1 MEASG
6 GNVDALKESIASSK
20 DLIFKLIFLGVYKDE
35 SPKFKFNFYIDFIFV
50 IIGLFF
56 EN

>member
-6 GNVDALKESIASSK
+6 ENVDVLKESIASSK

-35 SPKFKFNFYIDFIFV
+35 SPEFKFNFYVDFIFV

>member
-1 MEASG
+1 LEARG
-6 GNVDALKESIASSK
+6 ENVDVLKESLASSK

-35 SPKFKFNFYIDFIFV
+35 SPDFKFSFYIDFFFV